1 MRDKTIRAR
10 VSAKTLREVRRL
22 ANERSLSIAELI
34 RHLVMQEKER
44 QDGKG
49 ETKAEPLA

>member
-10 VSAKTLREVRRL
+10 VSAQTQREVRRL
-22 ANERSLSIAELI
+22 ANERSFSISELI
-34 RHLVMQEKER
+34 RHLVMQEVER

-49 ETKAEPLA
+49 ETKAEPSA